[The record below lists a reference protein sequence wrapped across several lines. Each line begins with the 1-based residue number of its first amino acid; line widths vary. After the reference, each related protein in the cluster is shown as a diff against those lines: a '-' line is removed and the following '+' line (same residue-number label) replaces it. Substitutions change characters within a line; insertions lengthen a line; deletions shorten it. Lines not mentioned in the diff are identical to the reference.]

1 MIESGLPWEFGVYGD
16 EEEEL
21 AAKSEDPIMKKIWDD
36 KIPVVDINIKKVF
49 NGTHAIINW
58 VISEKQGSV
67 RTFYCVLR
75 LRSPSLVNVNKF
87 SESRNLWIP
96 LFKAK

>member
-21 AAKSEDPIMKKIWDD
+21 AAKSEDPIMKRIWDD

-49 NGTHAIINW
+49 KGTHAIINW
-58 VISEKQGSV
+58 VISEKIQHSYKSNI
-67 RTFYCVLR
+67 FHPFSQFSR
-75 LRSPSLVNVNKF
+75 LVEL
-87 SESRNLWIP
+87 NL
-96 LFKAK
+96 LH